1 MLRTI
6 IIDDEANARIT
17 LRSMLASHCPEVHVV
32 AEASGMESGQLA
44 LESEQ
49 PDLVFLDVRL
59 HPGTGFDI
67 LEAIPEPSFQTI
79 FITAHDE
86 YAVRAIKVS
95 ALDYLQKPVAPEE
108 LVAAVEKVR
117 QRQSHSLPEENQV
130 RYQVIRE
137 FLSYGSH
144 PKRMVLPTQHGFQVV
159 ETDQII
165 RCEADRNYTCFILN
179 GGKNVLIPRTLKSYE
194 EILVPAGFFRI
205 HNSHLIN
212 IQYIGEYRRRKKG
225 GIVFLKDGTEI
236 PVSESRK
243 VSFQQMF
250 LR

>member
-6 IIDDEANARIT
+6 LIDDEADARIT
-17 LRSMLASHCPEVHVV
+17 LRSMLGAHCPEVQIVG
-32 AEASGMESGQLA
+32 EASGIETGQVV
-44 LESEQ
+44 LEKEQ

-59 HPGTGFDI
+59 HPGTGFDV
-67 LEAIPEPSFQTI
+67 LEAIQEPSFQTI
-79 FITAHDE
+79 FITAYDE

-108 LVAAVEKVR
+108 LIAAVEKVR
-117 QRQSHSLPEENQV
+117 HWHSHSPQAANQV

-144 PKRMVLPTQHGFQVV
+144 PRRMVLPTQQGFQVV

-165 RCEADRNYTCFILN
+165 RCEADRNYTCFLLN
-179 GGKNVLIPRTLKSYE
+179 GGKKVLIPRTLKSYE
-194 EILVPAGFFRI
+194 EILVPAGFFRV

-243 VSFQQMF
+243 ISFQQMF